1 VKHIII
7 RLDAKTHKR
16 LKIAA
21 AERGTSIQRIV
32 ARLILEDLERHERG
46 RPPRRPQPERGR

>member
-1 VKHIII
+1 MKHIII

-16 LKIAA
+16 LKVTA
-21 AERGTSIQRIV
+21 AEQGTSIQQIV
-32 ARLILEDLERHERG
+32 ARLVQEFLERHERG